1 MSNIFHITSV
11 HQRYDTRIFKKECV
25 SLAQAGHSVT
35 LIVCDGLGN
44 EVKEGVTIIDIG
56 VSNKMERLKRFR
68 ILPNKIYQYLMTQK
82 DKIDFVH
89 FHDPELIFIGTKL
102 VKNGTKVIYDV
113 HEHVPNQILSKPY
126 LPKFSRKLISWIVN
140 KIEMKLSRC
149 FFAIIS
155 VTDELVN
162 RFLKI
167 NKNVFLLR
175 NFPVLSSFPEPD
187 FSQKTGCFLYA
198 GGVTRIRGA
207 LEMSQA
213 ISLNKIPLDIYG
225 PVDNYIGNQLNDN
238 QFCHVY
244 GTVEQSILI
253 EKYKKASVGLCVL
266 HKVPNYLDSYPIKL
280 FEYMASGLAVI
291 ISDIPMW
298 KEIVESCKC
307 GICVNPYNID
317 EIANA
322 MVYMKEHPEEI
333 KQMGMNG
340 RKAVIEKYSWE
351 SEEPT
356 LLSIYK

>member
-1 MSNIFHITSV
+1 MNIFHITSV
-11 HQRYDTRIFKKECV
+11 HQRYDTRIFKKECI
-25 SLAQAGHSVT
+25 SLARHGHKVF

-56 VSNKMERLKRFR
+56 VSNKMGRLKRFR
-68 ILPNKIYQYLMTQK
+68 ILPNMIYQYLMTQK
-82 DKIDFVH
+82 DKIDYVH
-89 FHDPELIFIGTKL
+89 FHDPELIFIGKNL
-102 VKNGTKVIYDV
+102 VKNDIKVIYDV

-140 KIEMKLSRC
+140 KIEMKLSRR

-175 NFPVLSSFPEPD
+175 NFPVLSSFPDPD
-187 FSQKTGCFLYA
+187 FSQKTGGFLYA

-207 LEMSQA
+207 LEMSLA
-213 ISLNKIPLDIYG
+213 TTLNKIPLDIYG
-225 PVDNYIGNQLNDN
+225 PVDSDISNQFNAN

-244 GTVEQSILI
+244 GTVEQSVLF
-253 EKYKKASVGLCVL
+253 EKYRKASVGIILL
-266 HKVPNYLDSYPIKL
+266 HKVPNYIVSSPNKL
-280 FEYMASGLAVI
+280 FEYMVAGMGVI
-291 ISDIPMW
+291 ASDIPMW
-298 KEIVESCKC
+298 KEIVESCRC

-322 MVYMKEHPEEI
+322 MMYMKEHPEET